1 MKKSW
6 GKLHK
11 LLYHRHILFIKF
23 SKQFVYSFNNHKS
36 INMKKVIYFLLPL
49 FMFNCEGN
57 LNNSKLLKM
66 EKKLNENNN
75 QVTVFVDVSYTT
87 DNFDQVK
94 SFIKNEQ
101 CPLFFNLED
110 SGIVR
115 FEWFINQENKTGTLI
130 EVFENSNAWEELG
143 NKVLGSPIN
152 LKFRELFKI
161 EKLTVLGEINEAFKA
176 KIQPMNPIV
185 KTYIGG
191 IN

>member
-1 MKKSW
+1 MKKIIYS
-6 GKLHK
+6 
-11 LLYHRHILFIKF
+11 LL
-23 SKQFVYSFNNHKS
+23 S
-36 INMKKVIYFLLPL
+36 LLI
-49 FMFNCEGN
+49 FNCDGY
-57 LNNSKLLKM
+57 LNNSKSLEM

-75 QVTVFVDVSYTT
+75 QVTILVDVSYTT
-87 DNFDQVK
+87 DAFDEVKNFV
-94 SFIKNEQ
+94 KNEQ

-152 LKFRELFKI
+152 LKFRELFRI
-161 EKLTVLGEINEAFKA
+161 EKLTVLGKINEDFKT

-185 KTYIGG
+185 KTYVGG

>member
-1 MKKSW
+1 
-6 GKLHK
+6 
-11 LLYHRHILFIKF
+11 
-23 SKQFVYSFNNHKS
+23 
-36 INMKKVIYFLLPL
+36 MKKVLYFLLPL
-49 FMFNCEGN
+49 FMFNCNGD
-57 LNNSKLLKM
+57 LNHSKSLEM
-66 EKKLNENNN
+66 EKKLNKNNN

-87 DNFDQVK
+87 DNFDEVK
-94 SFIKNEQ
+94 RFIKNEQ

-161 EKLTVLGEINEAFKA
+161 EKLTVLGEINEGFKA

-185 KTYIGG
+185 KTYVGG

>member
-1 MKKSW
+1 
-6 GKLHK
+6 
-11 LLYHRHILFIKF
+11 
-23 SKQFVYSFNNHKS
+23 
-36 INMKKVIYFLLPL
+36 
-49 FMFNCEGN
+49 MFNCNGD
-57 LNNSKLLKM
+57 LNHSKSLEM
-66 EKKLNENNN
+66 EKKLNKNNN

-87 DNFDQVK
+87 DNFDEVK
-94 SFIKNEQ
+94 RFIKNEQ

-130 EVFENSNAWEELG
+130 EVFENSNAWKELE

-161 EKLTVLGEINEAFKA
+161 EKLTVLGEINERFKA

-185 KTYIGG
+185 KTYVGG